1 MVSAREAYT
10 SGHCM
15 SLVHKVSTG
24 VAWNVSSTILGKVV
38 MFANVFIVLNFLSLY
53 EYGFSELVMSVISV
67 IGIVLLPGLTTT
79 IIADMAVEKSRN
91 NLGQMKHMFNQYLYL
106 NISLGIMAWAVL
118 FFGSHPVASAF
129 GNPYAAQFLQIASF
143 SFLIAPLRA
152 ISLVLATVM
161 LRFFDLSYYS
171 VIEEIFKFAL
181 LMTLVVFLRLGIHG
195 LLYAMVF
202 SQLLVALAYMPRT
215 LSAYRYFSS
224 AEEEGSRRFWNI
236 LREHRKWS
244 VGASYVG
251 TIATNSRIWI
261 IKLML
266 GTEAVGLFAFAS
278 GIFSHIAS
286 LMPLT
291 AVITPIVPSYIDKR
305 DQLVRMLRAS
315 LKLQLLAGLT
325 FLAASYAFGYL
336 FVLVLF
342 PKYVVAVPL
351 LYVLLIALLAN
362 SVASLFT
369 PVFAALKEQK
379 SLLQSNVLKLVLT
392 VVILPPAIHV
402 FGVVGIGVEMVLTTL
417 GNTIERYV
425 RLRRLLPEFTFRLQ
439 EIAHPDAHE
448 REAMRVLIKGL
459 RSRIAGIVPF
469 FRT

>member
-1 MVSAREAYT
+1 MN
-10 SGHCM
+10 
-15 SLVHKVSTG
+15 LVQKVSMG
-24 VAWNVSSTILGKVV
+24 VAWNVSSTVFGKMI

-79 IIADMAVEKSRN
+79 IIADMAVEKSRGN
-91 NLGQMKHMFNQYLYL
+91 PGQMKHIFNQYLYL
-106 NISLGIMAWAVL
+106 NIALGVTAWSVL

-152 ISLVLATVM
+152 VSLVLATVM
-161 LRFFDLSYYS
+161 LRFFDLSYYN
-171 VIEEIFKFAL
+171 VIEEVFKFIL
-181 LMTLVVFLRLGIHG
+181 LLVLVVYLRMGIHG
-195 LLYAMVF
+195 VIYAMVF
-202 SQLLVALAYMPRT
+202 SQLLVALAYVPRT

-224 AEEEGSRRFWNI
+224 AREEGSRRFWNI

-266 GTEAVGLFAFAS
+266 GTEAVGIFAFAS

-286 LMPLT
+286 LLPLT
-291 AVITPIVPSYIDKR
+291 AVITPIVPSYVDKR
-305 DQLVRMLRAS
+305 DQLVRILRAS
-315 LKLQLLAGLT
+315 LKLQLLAGLA
-325 FLAASYAFGYL
+325 FLAGAYVFGYL
-336 FVLVLF
+336 FVSILF

-362 SVASLFT
+362 SVAALFT

-379 SLLQSNVLKLVLT
+379 SLLQSNALKLALT
-392 VVILPPAIHV
+392 VIFLPPAIYL
-402 FGVVGIGVEMVLTTL
+402 FGIVGIGVEMVLTTL

-425 RLRRLLPEFTFRLQ
+425 RLRKLLPEFTFRLR
-439 EIAHPDAHE
+439 EILHPDAYE
-448 REAMRVLIKGL
+448 RDAMRILVKGL
-459 RSRIAGIVPF
+459 RSRIGGILPF
-469 FRT
+469 SGS